1 VIIALAGLFV
11 VNSQTLRSMA
21 LGAIVVV
28 AISILGALTL
38 LPTLMSLL
46 GRRAYSRDR
55 FAELIAYVLR
65 TWRNL
70 PRRRGSTHPDVRAS
84 RKTFWERWTA
94 AVTKRPLVTAVL
106 AATVMLTL
114 AVPALSMKWGN
125 GALRQFP
132 ENNPT
137 RVGA

>member
-1 VIIALAGLFV
+1 FVLARYREEIYAGVAPPEARRRAMRTSGLAVAFSGVTVIIALAGLFV

-21 LGAIVVV
+21 MGAIIVV

-38 LPTLMSLL
+38 LPTLMSML

-70 PRRRGSTHPDVRAS
+70 PRRRGSTHPERRAAQ
-84 RKTFWERWTA
+84 KTFWERW
-94 AVTKRPLVTAVL
+94 
-106 AATVMLTL
+106 
-114 AVPALSMKWGN
+114 
-125 GALRQFP
+125 
-132 ENNPT
+132 
-137 RVGA
+137 